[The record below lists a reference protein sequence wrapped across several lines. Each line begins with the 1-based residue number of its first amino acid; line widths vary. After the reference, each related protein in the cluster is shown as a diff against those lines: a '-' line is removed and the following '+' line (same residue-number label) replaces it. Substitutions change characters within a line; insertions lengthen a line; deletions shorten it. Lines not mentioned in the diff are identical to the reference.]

1 MGSMHA
7 WMVWAVAAAVLVGVE
22 LATATLVFAML
33 GAGGAAAALA
43 AGIGANPVVQFV
55 VFAAVSVATLVFA
68 RPAAMKRLHGPEHRQ
83 GTDALVG
90 SEAVVVQRVD
100 GQDGRVRIS
109 GEIWS
114 ARAYDGQS
122 EYAVGDRVDV
132 AQIDG
137 ATALVL

>member
-1 MGSMHA
+1 
-7 WMVWAVAAAVLVGVE
+7 MVWAVAAAVLIGLE
-22 LATATLVFAML
+22 LVTTTLVFAML

-43 AGIGANPVVQFV
+43 AGAGANPVVQFA
-55 VFAAVSVATLVFA
+55 VFGAVSVATLVFA

-90 SEAVVVQRVD
+90 SEAVVVERVD

-109 GEIWS
+109 GEVWS

-122 EYAVGDRVDV
+122 EYDVGDRVDV

>member
-1 MGSMHA
+1 MHA

>member
-1 MGSMHA
+1 MGFMHV
-7 WMVWAVAAAVLVGVE
+7 WMVWAVAAAVLIGLE
-22 LATATLVFAML
+22 LVTTTLVFAML

-43 AGIGANPVVQFV
+43 AGAGANPVVQFA
-55 VFAAVSVATLVFA
+55 VFGAVSVATLVFA

-90 SEAVVVQRVD
+90 SEAVVVERVD

-109 GEIWS
+109 GEVWS

-122 EYAVGDRVDV
+122 EYDVGDRVDV